1 MADVEKTSKAPSVF
15 KEKEVI
21 ENIKFIFD
29 GDNGLECGYTFYLK
43 LTNFRDVKIS
53 CEYTRKP
60 KDMDSK
66 TLDLFDGLNYEDV
79 KVIHNVF
86 GQIIDMVEN
95 STLEEKITKSK
106 NPTVIQLS
114 FELPLTRKEIADK
127 NLNN

>member
-1 MADVEKTSKAPSVF
+1 MADVEKTSKVPRVF
-15 KEKEVI
+15 KKKEVI

-29 GDNGLECGYTFYLK
+29 GDNGLKCDYTFYLK
-43 LTNFRDVKIS
+43 LTNFRDVS
-53 CEYTRKP
+53 LSATYVRKP
-60 KDMDSK
+60 KKIDSK
-66 TLDLFDGLNYEDV
+66 GYDLFDGLNYEDV

-114 FELPLTRKEIADK
+114 FDLPLTRKEIADK